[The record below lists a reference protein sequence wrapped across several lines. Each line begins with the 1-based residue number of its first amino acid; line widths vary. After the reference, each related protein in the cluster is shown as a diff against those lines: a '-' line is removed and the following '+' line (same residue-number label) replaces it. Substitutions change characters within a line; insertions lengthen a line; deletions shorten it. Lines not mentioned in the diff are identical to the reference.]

1 MTKNNKFK
9 FKLNKGVATPF
20 IKNFFRDNKLFLITF
35 FGLYLAIFAISIFIV
50 YNFQEQLCHNNYY
63 QMLLE
68 GNYSYFKVTLTYV
81 LFNIL
86 FAFCAMITY
95 RKKFAFAIMY
105 FVVTFIAYRLAV
117 NIVGSWLEY
126 RLIINILNAVL
137 FYFIIN
143 TIYVITIVLI
153 ISHINTNYLYCNDRC
168 PMTLKSIFKFSVIT
182 TVITSICIIIC
193 TVVLPLI
200 LCKILF

>member
-1 MTKNNKFK
+1 MAINTK

-35 FGLYLAIFAISIFIV
+35 FGLYIAVFAISVFIV
-50 YNFQEQLCHNNYY
+50 FNYQNQLCHNNYY

-68 GNYSYFKVTLTYV
+68 GNYSYFKVTLKYV
-81 LFNIL
+81 LLNFL

-95 RKKFAFAIMY
+95 RKKYAFALMY

-117 NIVGSWLEY
+117 NIIGSWQY
-126 RLIINILNAVL
+126 NIVINILNAIL
-137 FYFIIN
+137 FYFIIF
-143 TIYVITIVLI
+143 TMYVVTIVMI
-153 ISHINTNYLYCNDRC
+153 VSHINSHYLYCNDRC
-168 PMTLKSIFKFSVIT
+168 PATLKNIFKFSLIT
-182 TVITSICIIIC
+182 TIITSICIIIC
-193 TVVLPLI
+193 TVVLPMI

>member
-1 MTKNNKFK
+1 MAKKNK

-35 FGLYLAIFAISIFIV
+35 FGLYLTIFGISIFIV
-50 YNFQEQLCHNNYY
+50 YRYQEQLCHNNYY

-68 GNYSYFKVTLTYV
+68 GNYNYFKVTLKYI

-95 RKKFAFAIMY
+95 RKKFAFAFMY

-117 NIVGSWLEY
+117 NIVGSWQDCN
-126 RLIINILNAVL
+126 LIINILNSVF
-137 FYFIIN
+137 FYFLIT

-153 ISHINTNYLYCNDRC
+153 ICHINTNYLYCNDRC
-168 PMTLKSIFKFSVIT
+168 PTTLKSIFKFSAIT
-182 TVITSICIIIC
+182 TLITSLCIVVC
-193 TVVLPLI
+193 TVILPLI
-200 LCKILF
+200 LSKILF

>member
-1 MTKNNKFK
+1 MAQIKK
-9 FKLNKGVATPF
+9 FKLNKGVATPY

-35 FGLYLAIFAISIFIV
+35 FGLYIAVFAISIFIV
-50 YNFQEQLCHNNYY
+50 LNYQNQLSHNNYY

-68 GNYSYFKVTLTYV
+68 GEYSYFKVTLQYL
-81 LFNIL
+81 LFNLL

-95 RKKFAFAIMY
+95 HKRYAFALMY

-117 NIVGSWLEY
+117 NIIGCWQYNLF
-126 RLIINILNAVL
+126 INILNAVL

-143 TIYVITIVLI
+143 TMYVITIVLI
-153 ISHINTNYLYCNDRC
+153 VCHINSHYLYCVDRC
-168 PMTLKSIFKFSVIT
+168 PATLKNIFKFSLIT
-182 TVITSICIIIC
+182 TIITSICIIIC

>member
-1 MTKNNKFK
+1 MAINTK

-35 FGLYLAIFAISIFIV
+35 FGLYIAVFAISIFIV
-50 YNFQEQLCHNNYY
+50 FNYQNQLCHNNYY

-68 GNYSYFKVTLTYV
+68 GNYSYFKVTLKYV
-81 LFNIL
+81 SLNFL

-95 RKKFAFAIMY
+95 RKKYAFALMY

-117 NIVGSWLEY
+117 NIIGSWQY
-126 RLIINILNAVL
+126 NIVINILNAVL
-137 FYFIIN
+137 FYFIIF
-143 TIYVITIVLI
+143 TMYVVTIVLI
-153 ISHINTNYLYCNDRC
+153 VSHINSHYLYCNDRC
-168 PMTLKSIFKFSVIT
+168 PATLKNIFKFSLIT
-182 TVITSICIIIC
+182 TIITSICIIIC
-193 TVVLPLI
+193 TVVLPMI